1 MSSIGTLAQDRPR
14 RFANLWKMRPAPG
27 APADHVNTSTITS
40 KRWVVLWMTGALLSF
55 SAGALSVRELAKSI
69 SVFDI
74 MFFRSASGLLFLVT
88 LAAVWPRL
96 RQQLAPRQMHLHVL
110 RNSVHYGAQICWAL
124 SITLLPLATVFAIEF
139 TMPAWVALLAVFFLG
154 ERMTVGRASRV
165 ALCFVG
171 VLVIIRPGLA
181 EFQPAA
187 FLIVVAAFGM
197 AIAMITTKKLTRTQ
211 STFAILFW
219 MNLMQLPMNLVAS
232 HPSYLLKVD
241 SSMLLSLLGMA
252 VTGLSTHWCLTNAF
266 RHGDATIVVPL
277 DFLRVPFIALVG
289 WSLYGEPLDAFVFTG
304 AGLIITGVLWNLRAE
319 SPQGAPAKT

>member
-1 MSSIGTLAQDRPR
+1 MSSIGTLAQDRPG
-14 RFANLWKMRPAPG
+14 FASRWRTRPAPG
-27 APADHVNTSTITS
+27 AQADHVNTSINTS

-74 MFFRSASGLLFLVT
+74 MFFRSASGLLFLVV

-96 RQQLAPRQMHLHVL
+96 RQELAPRQMHLHVL

-139 TMPAWVALLAVFFLG
+139 TMPAWVAILAVFFLG

-197 AIAMITTKKLTRTQ
+197 AVAMITTKKLTQTQ

-232 HPSYLLKVD
+232 HPSYLLNID
-241 SSMLLSLLGMA
+241 SSMLLPLLGMA

-289 WSLYGEPLDAFVFTG
+289 WLLYGEPLDAFVFTG

-319 SPQGAPAKT
+319 SPQGAPAKA